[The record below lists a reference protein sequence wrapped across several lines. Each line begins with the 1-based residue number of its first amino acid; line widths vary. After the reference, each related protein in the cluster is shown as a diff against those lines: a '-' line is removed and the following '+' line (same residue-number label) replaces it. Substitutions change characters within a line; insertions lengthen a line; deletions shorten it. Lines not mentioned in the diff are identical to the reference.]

1 MTTKINS
8 GRWVLGKEDLPHAGS
23 RGIPACAPINRADT
37 WVRPYKKYPF
47 ESNSALTVKNRKPT
61 TLNRKLSSLHHHI
74 LTTFDF
80 QEVDPVGAGP
90 HHVVLLAKGE
100 LAGDA
105 VEVFHSI

>member
-1 MTTKINS
+1 MSLVPCLYRFVAKKLFLVGAHLL
-8 GRWVLGKEDLPHAGS
+8 GRPPG
-23 RGIPACAPINRADT
+23 ADT